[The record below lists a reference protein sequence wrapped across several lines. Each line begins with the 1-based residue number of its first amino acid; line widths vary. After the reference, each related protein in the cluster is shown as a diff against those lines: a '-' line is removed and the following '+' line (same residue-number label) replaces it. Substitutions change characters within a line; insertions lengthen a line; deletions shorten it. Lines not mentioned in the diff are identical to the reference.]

1 MKNITVLVTGAS
13 GVVGVEVVG
22 ELAARGHAV
31 IAMAHRSPEL
41 VRNDGGRIPCEA
53 GAAPAPGRVAL
64 LRGDVRDRCLGLGQG
79 EYESLASSIDMIVH
93 SAALT
98 DIGRPWSVYE
108 PINVQGTSNV
118 LELALHRGRNT
129 PFLHVS
135 TAYVSGERQ
144 GLIRE
149 HELDAGQ
156 GFGDGY
162 EQSKLQA
169 ELLVRA
175 AMARGLPAA
184 VARPSIVVGALATG
198 CIREFKH
205 LYVVLKL
212 LTEGKVRSI
221 PANYDATL
229 DLVPVD
235 HVARGIAALVE
246 RFDRAAGRTFHLVNR
261 RPTMLRDVS
270 DVVAEY
276 PAMHV
281 PRFVPPSSFDKGSL
295 SPIERRMYDW
305 ALARFEPYFRR
316 RVEFANDLALELL
329 GDQLPTLPDCK
340 TLLRTQLDHCE
351 AVGYLGRPVPTL
363 DEIEAAVR

>member
-1 MKNITVLVTGAS
+1 MTGAS
-13 GVVGVEVVG
+13 GIVGVEVAA

-31 IAMAHRSPEL
+31 LAMVHRAAGL
-41 VRNDGGRIPCEA
+41 VRNDGSPVACEP
-53 GAAPAPGRVAL
+53 GAAPVPGRVAL
-64 LRGDVRDRCLGLGQG
+64 VRGDVRAASLGLGAA
-79 EYESLASSIDMIVH
+79 EYDQLASSIDLIVH

-108 PINVQGTSNV
+108 PINVAGTAHV
-118 LELALHRGRNT
+118 LALARHRGQRVPT
-129 PFLHVS
+129 LHVS

-144 GLIRE
+144 GVIRE

-162 EQSKLQA
+162 EKSKYQA
-169 ELLVRA
+169 ELLVRD
-175 AMARGLPAA
+175 AMAGGLPAA
-184 VARPSIVVGALATG
+184 VARPSIVVGELATG
-198 CIREFKH
+198 RIREFKH
-205 LYVVLKL
+205 LYIVLKL

-235 HVARGIAALVE
+235 YVARGIVALVE
-246 RFDRAAGRTFHLVNR
+246 RFDRAAGGTFQLVNR
-261 RPTMLRDVS
+261 RPTTLRDIS

-281 PRFVPPSSFDKGSL
+281 PRFVPPASFDKASL
-295 SPIERRMYDW
+295 APVERRMYDW

-316 RVEFANDLALELL
+316 RVEFASDRTLALI
-329 GDQLPTLPDCK
+329 GDALPALPDCK
-340 TLLRTQLDHCE
+340 ALLRTQLDHCE

-363 DEIEAAVR
+363 DEIGAAIGM